1 MKNKKGALGYG
12 YLFNYFG
19 EGRYE
24 SKVVTGAGIEILYH
38 VFDSNGTEIEF
49 EEEIH
54 LPELSGTDLS
64 RICKVSYDEKNAY
77 KITKN
82 LYVDNL
88 FRLLKGWKHIT
99 YEVVGYSID
108 VLIDNSSKILRNL
121 PKSFKDLPHS
131 EPIYVSED
139 EFKKFV
145 LNNTGFNISDNVNAQ
160 VPYFFTRETKD
171 LI

>member
-19 EGRYE
+19 ESRYE
-24 SKVVTGAGIEILYH
+24 NKVVTGAGIEILYH
-38 VFDSNGTEIEF
+38 VFDNNGTEIEF

-54 LPELSGTDLS
+54 LPELSGINLS
-64 RICKVSYDEKNAY
+64 RICEVSYDEKNAY

-88 FRLLKGWKHIT
+88 FRLLKGWKYIT

-108 VLIDNSSKILRNL
+108 VLTDN
-121 PKSFKDLPHS
+121 PCS
-131 EPIYVSED
+131 EAISVTED
-139 EFKKFV
+139 KFKKFV
-145 LNNTGFNISDNVNAQ
+145 MDNKEFNISDNVDAQ
-160 VPYFFTRETKD
+160 VPFYFIREVQN
-171 LI
+171 